1 MVDSRWI
8 WPSTDIKNMYKANIN
23 NFFKIEKRH
32 SKIRFMRKW
41 DDFYRSDKYLDLSN
55 VYRYLRAIINFL
67 EGCDSMLDV
76 IADYESEIK
85 AEYEAEMRANMD
97 WC

>member
-1 MVDSRWI
+1 MAEVVAPGLLSEPTTVQATRYQEAELAAEQILGKEKQNVVDSRWI
-8 WPSTDIKNMYKANIN
+8 WPSTDIKNMYKANIK

-55 VYRYLRAIINFL
+55 VYRYL
-67 EGCDSMLDV
+67 
-76 IADYESEIK
+76 
-85 AEYEAEMRANMD
+85 
-97 WC
+97 